1 MAGRRYLLDC
11 TLRDGGYIND
21 WKFGKDNL
29 INVFER
35 VTDAGVDVIEIGF
48 LDDRRVFDK
57 DRSIMPNTDSVEK
70 IYGKLNRKNTQVVG
84 MIDFG
89 TCSIETP
96 TFAHSMNPM
105 TEC

>member
-48 LDDRRVFDK
+48 W
-57 DRSIMPNTDSVEK
+57 
-70 IYGKLNRKNTQVVG
+70 
-84 MIDFG
+84 MIDAYL
-89 TCSIETP
+89 TKIEV
-96 TFAHSMNPM
+96 
-105 TEC
+105 